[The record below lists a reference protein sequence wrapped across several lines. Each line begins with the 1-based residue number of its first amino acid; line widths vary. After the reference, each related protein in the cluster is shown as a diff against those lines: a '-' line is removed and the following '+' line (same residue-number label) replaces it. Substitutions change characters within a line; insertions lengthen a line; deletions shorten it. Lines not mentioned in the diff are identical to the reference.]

1 MIKAWLYV
9 YRMTFPHAAKAIYIG
24 TRPENQNSNVWKNVK
39 SPLYG
44 ELYKEIPGN
53 RYRRT
58 IKRESTTKT
67 QGHILRNGQ
76 RNFVFDILWLQRKCI
91 LRLTQNSHVEN
102 YWRGNLNSKFRFYKL
117 SKTRWS
123 NIQTNCSSRT
133 QITNS
138 KSHSIIGHSVETSM
152 HRG

>member
-1 MIKAWLYV
+1 MCIKWL
-9 YRMTFPHAAKAIYIG
+9 FPLKFPPCCKSHIYWYKA
-24 TRPENQNSNVWKNVK
+24 RKPKQLCLKKCK
-39 SPLYG
+39 SPIYG

-53 RYRRT
+53 RDRRT

-91 LRLTQNSHVEN
+91 LRLTQNSHVKN

-133 QITNS
+133 QNTNS
-138 KSHSIIGHSVETSM
+138 KSHSIIGHSVETSL